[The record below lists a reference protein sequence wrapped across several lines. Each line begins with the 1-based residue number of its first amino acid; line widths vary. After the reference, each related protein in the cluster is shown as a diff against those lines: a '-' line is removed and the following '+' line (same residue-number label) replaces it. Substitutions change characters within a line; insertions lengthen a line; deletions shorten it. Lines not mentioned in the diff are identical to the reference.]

1 MITEAYVPQYF
12 DQAYDINR
20 VTTSTVNGQ
29 TVVKTKDMNI
39 FDVFSDSS
47 KSIGFFGSAGMNLFD
62 LANFSAS
69 YTNMRSDTTELKS
82 FSSYLSLNTDNIP
95 KISAAMAYYQ
105 RNNDDNPFD
114 FENPSTN
121 TILGYRIGYEM
132 SKGVSLIWDYRQSY
146 RDDGTGK
153 LEMIKQTNIE
163 TTFSF

>member
-47 KSIGFFGSAGMNLFD
+47 KSIGLFGSAGMNLFD

-95 KISAAMAYYQ
+95 KSALQWHITREIMMII
-105 RNNDDNPFD
+105 PL
-114 FENPSTN
+114 
-121 TILGYRIGYEM
+121 ILKIHLPIQFL
-132 SKGVSLIWDYRQSY
+132 V
-146 RDDGTGK
+146 
-153 LEMIKQTNIE
+153 IE
-163 TTFSF
+163 LVMR